1 MLWFGRPPVERWTKP
16 NKTMEK
22 KINLKQPQLNLRKVM
37 NKKNV
42 GDQWLADQLGISR
55 TSVSQIING
64 HTSPSLDRLYEIAD
78 ALEVHF
84 FDLFG

>member
-1 MLWFGRPPVERWTKP
+1 MKKEI
-16 NKTMEK
+16 KT
-22 KINLKQPQLNLRKVM
+22 NQPQLNLRKVM
-37 NKKNV
+37 NQKKV
-42 GDQWLADQLGISR
+42 GDKWLADKLGISR

-78 ALEVHF
+78 ALKVHF

>member
-1 MLWFGRPPVERWTKP
+1 MKKEI
-16 NKTMEK
+16 KT
-22 KINLKQPQLNLRKVM
+22 NQPQLNLRKVM
-37 NKKNV
+37 NQKKV
-42 GDQWLADQLGISR
+42 GDKWLAEKLGISR

>member
-1 MLWFGRPPVERWTKP
+1 
-16 NKTMEK
+16 
-22 KINLKQPQLNLRKVM
+22 M

>member
-1 MLWFGRPPVERWTKP
+1 M
-16 NKTMEK
+16 K
-22 KINLKQPQLNLRKVM
+22 KEIKSNQPQLNLRKVM
-37 NKKNV
+37 NKNTV

>member
-1 MLWFGRPPVERWTKP
+1 MKKEI
-16 NKTMEK
+16 KT
-22 KINLKQPQLNLRKVM
+22 NQPQLNLRTVM
-37 NKKNV
+37 NQKKV
-42 GDQWLADQLGISR
+42 GDKWLAEKLGISR